1 MRKLMSILSKIL
13 GTGAASLLD
22 KAVEVA
28 DKFIET
34 PEEKREF
41 MISAFQ
47 NEVNDRNTAR
57 ELGKNNSTPSVLT
70 YVTLVIFLGLGVAI
84 FTDLV
89 NWQTLTEV
97 QKGLI
102 TTFSGFFLRTLG
114 DVYGYW
120 FGSSMGSTDKT
131 KGLTKLMK

>member
-1 MRKLMSILSKIL
+1 MVVSKLLNL
-13 GTGAASLLD
+13 LTGGGTSLID
-22 KAVEVA
+22 KAVDIA

-34 PEEKREF
+34 PAEKK
-41 MISAFQ
+41 AFIEKAYDQ
-47 NEVNDRNTAR
+47 EIEDRRAAR
-57 ELGKNNSTPSVLT
+57 DLGKNKVTPDVLT
-70 YVTLVIFLGLGVAI
+70 YVTLVIALALATAV
-84 FTDLV
+84 FTDYLDWE
-89 NWQTLTEV
+89 NLSEV

-131 KGLTKLMK
+131 KDLTKLMRK

>member
-1 MRKLMSILSKIL
+1 MNILNKVI
-13 GTGAASLLD
+13 GAGSTPLID
-22 KAVEVA
+22 KAVDIA

-34 PEEKREF
+34 SEEKKAFIKEAYEQEVKDRE
-41 MISAFQ
+41 A
-47 NEVNDRNTAR
+47 AR
-57 ELGKNNSTPSVLT
+57 EMGSNKSTPDVLT
-70 YVTLVIFLGLGVAI
+70 YITLVIALGLAVAI
-84 FTDLV
+84 FTDFLD
-89 NWQTLTEV
+89 WETLTEV

-131 KGLTKLMK
+131 KDLKNLMRK

>member
-1 MRKLMSILSKIL
+1 MSKLLNL
-13 GTGAASLLD
+13 LTGGGTSLID
-22 KAVEVA
+22 KAVDIA

-34 PEEKREF
+34 PEEKK
-41 MISAFQ
+41 AFIEKAYEQ
-47 NEVNDRNTAR
+47 EIEDRRAAR
-57 ELGKNNSTPSVLT
+57 DLGKNLS
-70 YVTLVIFLGLGVAI
+70 
-84 FTDLV
+84 
-89 NWQTLTEV
+89 EV

-131 KGLTKLMK
+131 KDLTKLMRK

>member
-1 MRKLMSILSKIL
+1 VVVSKLLNL
-13 GTGAASLLD
+13 LTGGGTSLID
-22 KAVEVA
+22 KAVDIA

-34 PEEKREF
+34 PEEKK
-41 MISAFQ
+41 AFIEKAYEQ
-47 NEVNDRNTAR
+47 EIEDRRAAR
-57 ELGKNNSTPSVLT
+57 DLGKSKVTPDILT
-70 YVTLVIFLGLGVAI
+70 YITLVIALGLATAV
-84 FTDLV
+84 FTDYLDWE
-89 NWQTLTEV
+89 NLSEV

-131 KGLTKLMK
+131 KDLTKLMRK

>member
-1 MRKLMSILSKIL
+1 MSKLINLL
-13 GTGAASLLD
+13 TGGGTSLID
-22 KAVEVA
+22 KAVDIA

-34 PEEKREF
+34 PAEKK
-41 MISAFQ
+41 AFIEKAYNQ
-47 NEVNDRNTAR
+47 EIEDRRAAR
-57 ELGKNNSTPSVLT
+57 DLGKNKVTPDILT
-70 YVTLVIFLGLGVAI
+70 YVTLVIALGLATAV
-84 FTDLV
+84 FTDLIDWK
-89 NWQTLTEV
+89 NLSEV

-131 KGLTKLMK
+131 KDLTKLMRK

>member
-1 MRKLMSILSKIL
+1 MVSKLLNL
-13 GTGAASLLD
+13 LTGGGTSLID
-22 KAVEVA
+22 KAVDIA

-34 PEEKREF
+34 PEEKK
-41 MISAFQ
+41 AFIEKAYEQ
-47 NEVNDRNTAR
+47 EIEDRRAAR
-57 ELGKNNSTPSVLT
+57 DLGKSKVTPDILT
-70 YVTLVIFLGLGVAI
+70 YVTLVIALGLATAV
-84 FTDLV
+84 FTDYLDWE
-89 NWQTLTEV
+89 NLSEV

-131 KGLTKLMK
+131 KDLTKLMRK

>member
-1 MRKLMSILSKIL
+1 MNKLINLL
-13 GTGAASLLD
+13 TGGGASLID
-22 KAVEVA
+22 KAVDIA

-34 PEEKREF
+34 PAEKK
-41 MISAFQ
+41 AFIEKAYNQ
-47 NEVNDRNTAR
+47 EIEDRRAAR
-57 ELGKNNSTPSVLT
+57 DLGKNKVTPDILT
-70 YVTLVIFLGLGVAI
+70 YVTLIIALGLAI
-84 FTDLV
+84 AVFTDLIDWK
-89 NWQTLTEV
+89 NLSEV

-131 KGLTKLMK
+131 KDLTKLMRK

>member
-1 MRKLMSILSKIL
+1 VVVSKLLNL
-13 GTGAASLLD
+13 LTGGGTSLID
-22 KAVEVA
+22 KAVDIA

-34 PEEKREF
+34 PAEKK
-41 MISAFQ
+41 AFIEKAYDQ
-47 NEVNDRNTAR
+47 EIEDRRAAR
-57 ELGKNNSTPSVLT
+57 DLGKNKVTPDVLT
-70 YVTLVIFLGLGVAI
+70 YVTLVIALALATAV
-84 FTDLV
+84 FTDYLDWE
-89 NWQTLTEV
+89 NLSEV

-131 KGLTKLMK
+131 KDLTKLMRK

>member
-1 MRKLMSILSKIL
+1 MSKLINLL
-13 GTGAASLLD
+13 TGGGTSLID
-22 KAVEVA
+22 KAVDIA

-34 PEEKREF
+34 PAEKK
-41 MISAFQ
+41 AFIEKAYNQ
-47 NEVNDRNTAR
+47 EIEDRRAAR
-57 ELGKNNSTPSVLT
+57 DLGKNKVTPDILT
-70 YVTLVIFLGLGVAI
+70 YVTLVIALGLAI
-84 FTDLV
+84 AVFTDLIDWK
-89 NWQTLTEV
+89 NLSEV

-131 KGLTKLMK
+131 KDLTKLMRK

>member
-1 MRKLMSILSKIL
+1 MSKLLNL
-13 GTGAASLLD
+13 LTGASPASLID

-28 DKFIET
+28 DKLIDTPAEKKAFIEKAY
-34 PEEKREF
+34 E
-41 MISAFQ
+41 Q
-47 NEVNDRNTAR
+47 EVEDRRAAR
-57 ELGKNNSTPSVLT
+57 EMGSNKSTPDVLT
-70 YVTLVIFLGLGVAI
+70 YITLVIALGLAVAI
-84 FTDLV
+84 FTDFLD
-89 NWQTLTEV
+89 WGTLTEV

-131 KGLTKLMK
+131 KDLKNLMRK